1 MRAKKS
7 KLRVFKLRSGEE
19 IIAKVTEKFTGE
31 NITGYH
37 LKNPCMLIPVPGR
50 NGQGHSLAIVPWMA
64 SVKQDQGFEI
74 PKDAVLFT
82 AEPMDDL
89 ANEYSSAFGS
99 GLVIPS
105 KEMAVPSLKLTT

>member
-1 MRAKKS
+1 MATLILKM
-7 KLRVFKLRSGEE
+7 RSGEE
-19 IIAKVTEKFTGE
+19 IISKVTEKFTGE
-31 NITGYH
+31 NVTGYH

-50 NGQGHSLAIVPWMA
+50 NGQGASLAIVPWMA

-89 ANEYSSAFGS
+89 ANEYNEAFGS
-99 GLVIPS
+99 GLVVPS